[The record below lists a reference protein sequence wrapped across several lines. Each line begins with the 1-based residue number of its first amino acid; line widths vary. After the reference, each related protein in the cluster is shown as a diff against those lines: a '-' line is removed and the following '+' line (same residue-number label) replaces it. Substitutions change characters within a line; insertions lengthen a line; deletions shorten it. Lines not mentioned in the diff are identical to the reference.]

1 MSTESENLQA
11 VRRYLAAIEQG
22 VGFEE
27 LGQFFTPDIVQI
39 EYPNRLVVDG
49 ARRA

>member
-1 MSTESENLQA
+1 MPNESKNLQT
-11 VRRYLAAIEQG
+11 VRRYLTAIEQG
-22 VGFEE
+22 AGFEE
-27 LGQFFTPDIVQI
+27 LAGFFTPDVVQI